1 LCYALIMKDRWKQLD
16 LQGGGLQSVNQA
28 FVARRKRRALAY
40 LGWLAFPLGGH
51 RLYLGSRR
59 GAWAFSAA
67 TAIALSAWLSG
78 LPWLAWTIAALEL
91 GAALFDLI
99 WIDRRITEL
108 DKALK
113 MQAWLGA
120 GATPPQG
127 YQGREIP
134 EDYLE
139 QYRRAKEKERPAE
152 RKIGRAPQLG
162 GQHVPSFREQERLLR
177 ELARRRTAQAERS
190 NKDK

>member
-1 LCYALIMKDRWKQLD
+1 MKDRWKQLD

-28 FVARRKRRALAY
+28 FVAGRRRRGVAY
-40 LGWLAFPLGGH
+40 LLWLAFPLGAH
-51 RLYLGSRR
+51 RTYLGSRR

-67 TAIALSAWLSG
+67 TAIAVSAWLSN
-78 LPWLAWTIAALEL
+78 LSWLAWAVAALESA
-91 GAALFDLI
+91 AALFDLV

-108 DKALK
+108 DKELK

-120 GATPPQG
+120 GAAPPAG

-139 QYRRAKEKERPAE
+139 QYQRTKESERPAE
-152 RKIGRAPQLG
+152 RKIGRDAQLG
-162 GQHVPSFREQERLLR
+162 GQHVPSFREQERMLR
-177 ELARRRTAQAERS
+177 ELARRRAAQAERS